1 MTDEEKL
8 LARWIDNATYKQL
21 LERWR
26 NAPSGDRMFVGSVG
40 DYYGYIMAE
49 QKRLLTESEQVK
61 ISKEIGWNGH
71 KS

>member
-8 LARWIDNATYKQL
+8 LARWIDNATYSQL

-26 NAPSGDRMFVGSVG
+26 NALSGDRMFEGAVGN
-40 DYYGYIMAE
+40 YYGYIMAE
-49 QKRLLTESEQVK
+49 QKRLLTNSEQVK
-61 ISKEIGWNGH
+61 ISKEIGWKGR